1 MNFARSSFDLNN
13 LGMNQ
18 LPTFDDIVDARRVI
32 GQHLAR
38 TPLYEYPGLSEL
50 LGCHAFIKHENHQ
63 PIGVFKIRGGMNLI
77 SRLNGDERQRGVITA
92 STGNHGQSIAY
103 ASKKFGVSATIVVPE
118 KSNPDKVAAIERMGA
133 RVVFHGKDFDE
144 ARAHTEELARSEG
157 YRYIH
162 SANEPLLIA
171 GVGTI
176 GAEIVEDCP
185 AVDVIVVPVGG
196 GSGAAGTSIAVKA
209 LKPATEVIGV
219 QSESAPAA
227 YLSWKEGRPV
237 SSDVMKTFAEGL
249 ATRVGF
255 SMTVEIMK
263 RNLADFVLVSD
274 DDIRRAMKLILEH
287 THNLVEGA
295 GAASLAGALK
305 LKNRL
310 KGENVALVLSGAN
323 VTTTTLREVLSFS

>member
-1 MNFARSSFDLNN
+1 MNH
-13 LGMNQ
+13 

-38 TPLYEYPGLSEL
+38 TPLYRYAGLSEL
-50 LGCHAFIKHENHQ
+50 LGCNAFVKHENHQ
-63 PIGVFKIRGGMNLI
+63 PIGVFKIRGGINLV
-77 SRLNGDERQRGVITA
+77 SRLNDDERRRGVITA

-103 ASKKFGVSATIVVPE
+103 ASKMFGVLAAVVVPE
-118 KSNPDKVAAIERMGA
+118 NSNPDKVQAIERMGA
-133 RVVFHGKDFDE
+133 TIVFYGKDFDE
-144 ARAHTEELARSEG
+144 ARERAEQLAASHG

-162 SANEPLLIA
+162 SANEPFLIA

-185 AVDVIVVPVGG
+185 EVDVLVVPVGG
-196 GSGAAGTSIAVKA
+196 GSGASGTSIAVKA
-209 LKPATEVIGV
+209 MKPTAEVIGV
-219 QSESAPAA
+219 QSELAPAA
-227 YLSWKEGRPV
+227 YLSWKEGKPV
-237 SSDVMKTFAEGL
+237 SSDLMKTFAEGL

-263 RNLADFVLVSD
+263 RNLSDFVLVSD
-274 DDIRRAMKLILEH
+274 DDIRRAMRLTLEH

-305 LKNRL
+305 IKDRL
-310 KGENVALVLSGAN
+310 KGKNVVMVLSGAN